1 MSNTKIIIDSQVKL
15 LDISEDVTDWL
26 VKQLTF
32 INPEYVEAMKRHRY
46 IGDIPQHIK
55 LYSLSPNGITVP
67 RGYLQTVEDI
77 LIGKGNSITIVDNR
91 ILRRPLDIESNIVLR
106 PYQASAKLELLSH
119 PNGILVAP
127 AGSGKTIMGLDI
139 FVAVKQKMLWLT
151 HTNRLADQVIERIIG
166 TKHDAPAIPNIS
178 EDDIGIIGGGK
189 NKIGN
194 KITIG
199 MVQTLARNIE
209 LLISI
214 SQEFGLVILDECHH
228 LPASTFLKVINYL
241 AAYYMYALT
250 ATPYRRDKLESV
262 MFATIGRPNSIIKRE
277 EVKKEKGI
285 VTPLVITR
293 RIRGP
298 IYEGNDYSYIV
309 RELLIPNELRS
320 DIIATDIINEAK
332 QNNYCLAISIRKSYC
347 EIIHNKVSK
356 YWNKTGIATGD
367 YNKKHNN
374 LQIKRLEDGEITVLI
389 VTFDLLGEGFDVQKL
404 NRGFILLPFRE
415 RTRVEQAV
423 GRIQRSCK
431 GKDNAL
437 LYEYLDEGI
446 GILKDQFRA
455 RKNVY
460 YSLNMRINE

>member
-1 MSNTKIIIDSQVKL
+1 MNNTKIIIDSRVKL
-15 LDISEDVTDWL
+15 LNISEDVTDWL

-46 IGDIPQHIK
+46 IGDISQYIK
-55 LYSLSPNGITVP
+55 LYSLNPNGITIP

-91 ILRRPLDIESNIVLR
+91 VLHRPLDIKSNIVLR

-139 FVAVKQKMLWLT
+139 FAAVKQKMLWLT

-199 MVQTLARNIE
+199 MIQTLARNME

-241 AAYYMYALT
+241 VAYYMYALT

-285 VTPLVITR
+285 VTPLVIIR

-298 IYEGNDYSYIV
+298 IYEGNDYNYIV

-332 QNNYCLAISIRKSYC
+332 QSNYCLAISIRKSYC
-347 EIIHNKVSK
+347 EIIYNKVSK

-367 YNKKHNN
+367 YNKKHNS

-404 NRGFILLPFRE
+404 NRGFIILPFRE